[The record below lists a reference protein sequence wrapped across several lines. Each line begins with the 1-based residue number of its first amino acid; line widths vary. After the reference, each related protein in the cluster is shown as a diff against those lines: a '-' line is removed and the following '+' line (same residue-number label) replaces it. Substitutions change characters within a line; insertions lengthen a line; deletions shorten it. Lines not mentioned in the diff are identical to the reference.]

1 MLSRRTAAARWIV
14 VAASLPALACV
25 SNPSPPEKP
34 ERAAVI
40 EMPGEGARS
49 NLDSLR
55 AYLDTFSRGP
65 LHHHFRRAICADK
78 SVVGGCVDSVT
89 IQAIGLSKDIKAGA
103 GPAPGRVIG
112 QIRNLDARN
121 LTEMDSLKPA
131 SQADY
136 YIYIDRATSGGA
148 RWNLLE
154 VPNSR
159 AGIIRRIVQQDV
171 KPCGE
176 KPGYEWAHSD
186 VDFANCGDHALEGM
200 VKAEIFT
207 LAGVRH
213 FFLLLAKQVSAG
225 SRMSQQGKWYGC
237 PNGCCT

>member
-14 VAASLPALACV
+14 VATSLLAVACV
-25 SNPSPPEKP
+25 SKSRSAQKP
-34 ERAAVI
+34 ELPAVF
-40 EMPGEGARS
+40 ELPKEGES
-49 NLDSLR
+49 TNLDSIR

-65 LHHHFRRAICADK
+65 LHAHSRPAICADR
-78 SVVGGCVDSVT
+78 SVAGGCVDSVT

-136 YIYIDRATSGGA
+136 YIYLDRDTSGHA

-154 VPNSR
+154 VPIAH
-159 AGIIRRIVQQDV
+159 AGIIRRIVQQEV
-171 KPCGE
+171 NQCGE
-176 KPGYEWAHSD
+176 KPGYEWPQSD
-186 VDFANCGDHALEGM
+186 VDFANCGDHALQGM
-200 VKAEIFT
+200 VLAEIFT
-207 LAGVRH
+207 PAGVSRL
-213 FFLLLAKQVSAG
+213 FSLVAKYTRAQPTH
-225 SRMSQQGKWYGC
+225 RRGKWYGC
-237 PNGCCT
+237 SNGCCT